1 MAGGDSKL
9 KKSSSVGAVNTN
21 PESQTMSEPKMIK
34 KFGVMKGEG
43 DNSNNPEFAHMSHFS
58 DISKLRAQAPAG
70 DERLNDYNLERIHR
84 FVDQPLEKLGDER
97 KLLREGMKNLGS
109 SVREVVSPFV
119 NEEAPNF
126 VLDKKFGQKIAPK
139 AKVNHTVQMTKPDGT
154 VETLSYD
161 ISAKATHSDLSMRKA
176 SLVKY
181 KKNIPQEHD
190 TGLGTLSRYGDGDG
204 SFWDRWLTPTSDA
217 GKGSYKTGS
226 VIPRS
231 GFKKFNDGGFAKGLV
246 DCGNPA
252 RVNPYSLYQDE
263 ATRPGV
269 KNVII
274 GGNAKRH
281 QYSRDQIK
289 VTHTKKKDFMAKEHV
304 KGMTTR
310 QPSASSLKPSKYD
323 NQYFMNDDDIMS
335 SDTES
340 SESDFDEDAIISSLS
355 NPRHLRESVNIMKRR
370 VEVELKGT
378 APIVQRKR
386 AVNLHFKKDTLDKV
400 TAENYFGKGSGNWG
414 AAKESFYHL
423 HHQLEHQKSH
433 HYTQEQYES
442 LVHNILDDG
451 EVTSDSEE
459 EEEVEE
465 KPVTS
470 KSPDEETER
479 KERTK
484 LMRLAGMVPSESDG
498 DAVPHENEVKRLLIP
513 KLEMDKAAEKKKAE
527 NDVLNSEELELNID
541 YLNQIAGRFNQATAR
556 TKFLYCCTLARDGLG
571 IPPRMGPIIRKS
583 RTIDIQLSHQGMG
596 DELAVLFSKALGD
609 IPEVQRVDV
618 SDNRLSDIGCYAI
631 LHALEK
637 KDDLYSLVIGSNK
650 IDGAA
655 AEKLAEM
662 MANPD
667 CPLKVLG
674 VSDADLDD
682 GECVEFI
689 DALAT
694 NKNLTDLDMSRN
706 IIGSDESL
714 NVVQPELTTGGEA
727 IAAYL
732 ASEGCKLKRLNL
744 QWNLIRFNSAVE
756 IGDALAVN
764 DSLESLNLNYNA
776 FGPDGGMAVGQALI
790 ENTRLQHLKLQ
801 DNGIT
806 PQAAF
811 CIAVACRQNSSLR
824 SIDLS
829 GNPLGQMGGKAIMAL
844 PIELTSGLDVKFDKC
859 NLQLLDDKCWFDP
872 ETPSGVYTADAS
884 VAKEEILELREDFS
898 ERSEELIL
906 IIDKTLEAQVPGGVA
921 LKPSIKKPISGEMRV
936 QLDMVK
942 NQLHQRLDLSEPY
955 DRAVLIEL
963 LRIVAQREGCAL
975 VLPEEKPDMEA
986 SNFVRIKYF
995 DEYGKMEVV
1004 ELNRIITETLPNEV
1018 DEEFVKFLS
1027 GERDPAEIFRMFD
1040 KDGSGEIDK
1049 EELKMVFKQIGK
1061 DASEREIERVMTQF
1075 DIDGSGSIELDEF
1088 TDFLEQLNDEMSDLR
1103 LKEKKMVVPGNKE
1116 VWRPPGVGYV
1126 EFKAIF
1132 QPKLSLPG
1140 KGSSTDNDTLDRVL
1154 NQVKKT
1160 TGEASTMLIMS
1171 LSMMRLGVEEGQR
1184 VFEELLK
1191 VHPKGDRVETLK
1203 LLLPVMA
1210 NPQQARVFI
1219 DMNLRDR
1226 NPYKIKAKVT
1236 VSPKELTDHGG
1247 PATIVHIDPEDEDV
1261 MTVQFEDDNSMAV
1274 VEKSQL
1280 TLTDRYATV
1289 TAETEKRRLQ
1299 QLLGNAY
1306 YPIMGIP
1313 TAHYKLDL
1321 SSKNDRMCLQKL
1333 AAINNS
1339 ETHARRSEKLGDTSQ
1354 KGNWMNFRNEVF
1366 RGAPFTVT
1374 SWWLDPV
1381 PQQGILE
1388 FDYVSTFRPIDSV
1401 KPLSE
1406 ERFLA
1411 LLKVGFYQNEDNAAD
1426 EINEA
1431 REKLKSME
1439 TELKYSKEFQYG
1451 LWSGEL
1457 RSDKEGKDKFG
1468 LELATLLGEITPEL
1482 VDQLEEEANLAE
1494 EKEKAKASSRPGT
1507 GTPGSRPRTREE
1519 PASGR
1524 TASNARVL
1532 DDSAKDALRQ
1542 RMGLLGGGGGG
1553 IGTTALGGAQGGVF
1567 AKGTFIPMGA
1577 TGGRGGPT
1585 FVPKFNAGNRFSVA
1599 LMKKAGNDV
1608 GVFSKMATK
1617 LSRMSQLVTAA
1628 SKLRKKAKKIRAK
1641 ILLEQMQD
1649 LICMRW
1655 ITALQARFLVEKFSN
1670 MLREQAASADEW
1682 SLKLDLVC
1690 TLHSRITDLYN
1701 FDIVI
1706 SCLSLEE
1713 QAKITFRLGWLNTW
1727 NPLKP
1732 DFYYELQHTRREER
1746 LVSKALLHLAVVEP
1760 GENWLEE
1767 TFAWSRF
1774 DKAIP
1779 GWELPRTWF
1788 TEDGM
1793 PSKGVLKLTYYSGE
1807 GKGLEECDP
1816 RWRLRHAIMGICL
1829 ARPPAFIRDDP
1840 DRIYKSR
1847 LPAGKPIL
1855 EIAQKLLEREGIQLY
1870 YSSRFKGKG
1879 RKTDVP
1885 LPSGN
1890 L

>member
-1 MAGGDSKL
+1 M
-9 KKSSSVGAVNTN
+9 
-21 PESQTMSEPKMIK
+21 
-34 KFGVMKGEG
+34 
-43 DNSNNPEFAHMSHFS
+43 
-58 DISKLRAQAPAG
+58 
-70 DERLNDYNLERIHR
+70 
-84 FVDQPLEKLGDER
+84 
-97 KLLREGMKNLGS
+97 
-109 SVREVVSPFV
+109 
-119 NEEAPNF
+119 
-126 VLDKKFGQKIAPK
+126 
-139 AKVNHTVQMTKPDGT
+139 
-154 VETLSYD
+154 
-161 ISAKATHSDLSMRKA
+161 
-176 SLVKY
+176 
-181 KKNIPQEHD
+181 
-190 TGLGTLSRYGDGDG
+190 
-204 SFWDRWLTPTSDA
+204 
-217 GKGSYKTGS
+217 
-226 VIPRS
+226 
-231 GFKKFNDGGFAKGLV
+231 
-246 DCGNPA
+246 
-252 RVNPYSLYQDE
+252 
-263 ATRPGV
+263 
-269 KNVII
+269 
-274 GGNAKRH
+274 
-281 QYSRDQIK
+281 
-289 VTHTKKKDFMAKEHV
+289 
-304 KGMTTR
+304 
-310 QPSASSLKPSKYD
+310 
-323 NQYFMNDDDIMS
+323 
-335 SDTES
+335 
-340 SESDFDEDAIISSLS
+340 
-355 NPRHLRESVNIMKRR
+355 
-370 VEVELKGT
+370 
-378 APIVQRKR
+378 
-386 AVNLHFKKDTLDKV
+386 
-400 TAENYFGKGSGNWG
+400 
-414 AAKESFYHL
+414 
-423 HHQLEHQKSH
+423 
-433 HYTQEQYES
+433 
-442 LVHNILDDG
+442 
-451 EVTSDSEE
+451 
-459 EEEVEE
+459 
-465 KPVTS
+465 
-470 KSPDEETER
+470 
-479 KERTK
+479 
-484 LMRLAGMVPSESDG
+484 
-498 DAVPHENEVKRLLIP
+498 LIP
-513 KLEMDKAAEKKKAE
+513 KLDMEKAAVKKKAE
-527 NDVLNSEELELNID
+527 NDALHSEELEFDID

-571 IPPRMGPIIRKS
+571 VPPRMGPIIRKK
-583 RTIDIQLSHQGMG
+583 RTIDINLSHQGMG
-596 DELAVLFSKALGD
+596 DELACLFSKALGD

-637 KDDLYSLVIGSNK
+637 KEDLNSLIIGSNK

-667 CPLKVLG
+667 CPLKVLS
-674 VSDADLDD
+674 VSGADLDD

-727 IAAYL
+727 IAAYI
-732 ASEGCKLKRLNL
+732 ASEGCRLKRLNL
-744 QWNLIRFNSAVE
+744 EWNLIRFNSAVE

-764 DSLESLNLNYNA
+764 DSLETLNLNYNA
-776 FGPDGGMAVGQALI
+776 FGPDGGMAVGQSLI
-790 ENTRLQHLKLQ
+790 ENTRLQHLKMR

-844 PIELTSGLDVKFDKC
+844 PMELTSGLEIRFDKC
-859 NLQLLDDKCWFDP
+859 NLELRDDKCWFDP

-884 VAKEEILELREDFS
+884 IAKEEILELREDFTEKS
-898 ERSEELIL
+898 EDLIL
-906 IIDKTLEAQVPGGVA
+906 NIDKTLEAPVLGGVTI
-921 LKPSIKKPISGEMRV
+921 KPSIRKPVSGEMRV

-942 NQLHQRLDLSEPY
+942 NQLHQKLDLSEPY

-963 LRIVAQREGCAL
+963 LRIVAQRDGCAL
-975 VLPEEKPDMEA
+975 VFSEEKPDIEA
-986 SNFVRIKYF
+986 ANFVKMKYF

-1004 ELNRIITETLPNEV
+1004 ELNRVITETLPNEG
-1018 DEEFVKFLS
+1018 DEELVKFLS
-1027 GERDPAEIFRMFD
+1027 GERDPKEVFQKFD

-1049 EELKMVFKQIGK
+1049 EELKLVFKQIGK
-1061 DASEREIERVMTQF
+1061 DASDREIERVMTQF

-1088 TDFLEQLNDEMSDLR
+1088 TDFLHQLKDEMSDLR
-1103 LKEKKMVVPGNKE
+1103 LKEKKMVVPGTKE
-1116 VWRPPGVGYV
+1116 VWRPPGIGFV
-1126 EFKAIF
+1126 EFKAMF

-1154 NQVKKT
+1154 SQVKKT

-1203 LLLPVMA
+1203 LLLPVIA

-1219 DMNLRDR
+1219 DMNLKDR
-1226 NPYKIKAKVT
+1226 NPYKNRAKVSVT
-1236 VSPKELTDHGG
+1236 PKDLADHGG
-1247 PATIVHIDPEDEDV
+1247 PATIVHVDPEDEDI
-1261 MTVQFEDDNSMAV
+1261 MTVQFDDDNTTAV

-1321 SSKNDRMCLQKL
+1321 SSENDRMCLTKL

-1339 ETHARRSEKLGDTSQ
+1339 ETHTRRSAKLGDTSQ

-1406 ERFLA
+1406 ERFLS
-1411 LLKVGFYQNEDNAAD
+1411 LLKVGFYQNEDNPD
-1426 EINEA
+1426 NDTEKA

-1439 TELKYSKEFQYG
+1439 SEFKYSKDEEYG

-1468 LELATLLGEITPEL
+1468 LELATLLGEITPEI
-1482 VDQLEEEANLAE
+1482 VDKLEEEARQAE
-1494 EKEKAKASSRPGT
+1494 EKEKSGKSGRPGS
-1507 GTPGSRPRTREE
+1507 GTPGSRPGTREG
-1519 PASGR
+1519 ANVR
-1524 TASNARVL
+1524 TGSNARIL
-1532 DDSAKDALRQ
+1532 DDSAKDALRE
-1542 RMGLLGGGGGG
+1542 RMGLAGGGVGTMAGNAGFGGG
-1553 IGTTALGGAQGGVF
+1553 LRGGPNNNKLTGAVGAF
-1567 AKGTFIPMGA
+1567 AKGTFIPMGM
-1577 TGGRGGPT
+1577 GGKRGGPT

-1599 LMKKAGNDV
+1599 LMKKAGNDMHK
-1608 GVFSKMATK
+1608 FSKIATR

-1649 LICMRW
+1649 LICMKW
-1655 ITALQARFLVEKFSN
+1655 INALQARFLVEKFSN
-1670 MLREQAASADEW
+1670 MLKEQAASAAEW
-1682 SLKLDLVC
+1682 NLKLDLVC
-1690 TLHSRITDLYN
+1690 TLHSRVIDLYN

-1713 QAKITFRLGWLNTW
+1713 QARITFRLGWLNTW

-1767 TFAWSRF
+1767 TFAWGRF
-1774 DKAIP
+1774 DNAIP

-1788 TEDGM
+1788 TEEGM

-1816 RWRLRHAIMGICL
+1816 RWKLRHAIMGICL
-1829 ARPPAFIRDDP
+1829 ARPPAFIREDP
-1840 DRIYKSR
+1840 DRIYKSK
-1847 LPAGKPIL
+1847 LPPQKPLL
-1855 EIAQKLLEREGIQLY
+1855 EIAQKLLEREGIQLH
-1870 YSSRFKGKG
+1870 YSSRFKGRG

-1890 L
+1890 F